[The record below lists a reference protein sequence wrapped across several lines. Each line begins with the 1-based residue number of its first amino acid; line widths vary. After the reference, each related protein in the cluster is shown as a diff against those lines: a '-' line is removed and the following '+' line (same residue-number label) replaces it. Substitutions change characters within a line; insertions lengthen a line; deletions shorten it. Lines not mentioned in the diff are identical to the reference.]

1 MQVKQNCLYN
11 IPIIEQYAIMMHKI
25 ICHTIRFLKLLYLD
39 RFEVN
44 LIININEI
52 ITQSIPL
59 KEELIV
65 CITKISCSPT
75 NMCQSLREVVGLG
88 MSIRLRNIDN
98 QLITRRTVDIVN
110 VR

>member
-1 MQVKQNCLYN
+1 MQVKQNCPYN

-65 CITKISCSPT
+65 SIAKIICSPT
-75 NMCQSLREVVGLG
+75 NMCQSTILCHGLVRCTNCH
-88 MSIRLRNIDN
+88 RLWNRDTNAAS
-98 QLITRRTVDIVN
+98 DI
-110 VR
+110 